1 MKSFFKLPS
10 LILALLTGFISFTFT
25 SCDDS
30 KSYAELLTD
39 EAHAI
44 NRFLADHRVIN
55 HVPENN
61 AFETGPDAP
70 YYRLDEDGNYY
81 MQVLNPGTNTTE
93 NKVKYNDEVYFR
105 YTRYNLNYYV
115 DGELPV
121 GDGNASNVAIGNY
134 CFRFQNTTL
143 QSTTQYGKGVQIPLE
158 YLPID
163 CEVNLVMKS
172 VGGPDA
178 EIASVVPYVYHL
190 RYFKSQI

>member
-1 MKSFFKLPS
+1 MKSIFKFTV
-10 LILALLTGFISFTFT
+10 ILCGLLTGAIAFS

-39 EAHAI
+39 EAHSI
-44 NRFLADHRVIN
+44 NRYLADHRVIN
-55 HVPENN
+55 SLPANN
-61 AFETGPDAP
+61 EFEVGPNAP

-81 MQVLNPGTNTTE
+81 MQVLNPGTNTPD
-93 NKVKYNDEVYFR
+93 NKVEYDEEVYFR
-105 YTRYNLNYYV
+105 YTRYNLHYYK
-115 DGELPV
+115 DGELPA
-121 GDGNASNVAIGNY
+121 GEGNASNVAIGNY
-134 CFRFQNTTL
+134 SFRFQNTSL
-143 QSTTQYGKGVQIPLE
+143 QSTLQYGKGIQMPLM

-178 EIASVVPYVYHL
+178 EVASVVPYLYNI